1 MLFRIIQT
9 AGLLHQETRLTGL
22 CRGEKLAWVS
32 LLTSG
37 TIRQLILKQMGHPVR
52 RIYTDVDCLRWSMD
66 IARAL
71 VYLHSGI
78 AGSMILHRDINP
90 DNIMLTSRDPHK
102 AAAKLVDFGLHT
114 SIAKTEECSPDGMPI
129 SPPPPPAFTSA
140 CPCFFAMHLE
150 LCRIPR
156 CTAVSCCFLNQA
168 TFNNLRQSCVVIGPC
183 AQMHQQACKPCP
195 QVNSKMV
202 AP

>member
-1 MLFRIIQT
+1 MAKLPVHDCCSAVFRKP
-9 AGLLHQETRLTGL
+9 ACCLLSNTLDTNLEMEAL
-22 CRGEKLAWVS
+22 VS
-32 LLTSG
+32 LLSSG

-114 SIAKTEECSPDGMPI
+114 SIAKTEDCSPDGTQQI
-129 SPPPPPAFTSA
+129 LLSSA
-140 CPCFFAMHLE
+140 CTCLS
-150 LCRIPR
+150 LCD
-156 CTAVSCCFLNQA
+156 VSRLGGVCSRLGVCG
-168 TFNNLRQSCVVIGPC
+168 RD
-183 AQMHQQACKPCP
+183 
-195 QVNSKMV
+195 
-202 AP
+202 